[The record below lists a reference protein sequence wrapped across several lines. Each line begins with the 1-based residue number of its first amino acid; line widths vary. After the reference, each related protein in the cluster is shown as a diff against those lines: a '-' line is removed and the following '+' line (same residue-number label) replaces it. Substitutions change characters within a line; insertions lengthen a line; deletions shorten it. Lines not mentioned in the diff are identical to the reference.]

1 MDLTLGVA
9 LFAGL
14 ISFLS
19 PCVLPVVPAYL
30 GQLGVVMANQAPAAF
45 GQAATTTLAFGTAT
59 AGALPTPAS
68 TTMPSSSGS
77 IEQRAPSR
85 WGALPNAIAFV
96 LGFGLVFTAIGLSL
110 NAATSVLR
118 DHLPLLRQ
126 IGGIVLIVLG
136 LNMMGVLRLDRLW
149 RTWRPL
155 ERGPSMGTRQRR
167 GVGGGLTLGV
177 VFALGW
183 TPCIGPTLG
192 AILTMAA
199 VSAGPQVA
207 ALLVAYCIGLGLPFI
222 ILAVLAER
230 TPAITR
236 PLLRHGRTIEL
247 IGGGLVVV
255 MGIAILFD
263 LLATFS
269 NAFVAFWPQV

>member
-30 GQLGVVMANQAPAAF
+30 GQLGVTMARTETV
-45 GQAATTTLAFGTAT
+45 GV
-59 AGALPTPAS
+59 ALTPATS
-68 TTMPSSSGS
+68 LAVGAVAAGPGPASPSLGGA
-77 IEQRAPSR
+77 IAGR

-96 LGFGLVFTAIGLSL
+96 LGFGIVFTAIGLSL

-126 IGGIVLIVLG
+126 IGGIVLIILG
-136 LNMMGVLRLDRLW
+136 LNMMGVLRLSRLW

-155 ERGPSMGTRQRR
+155 DRFGPSFGGRRR
-167 GVGGGLTLGV
+167 GGIMGGLTLGV

-199 VSAGPQVA
+199 VSAGPQVT
-207 ALLVAYCIGLGLPFI
+207 ALLVAYCIGLGLPFLV
-222 ILAVLAER
+222 LALLAER

-247 IGGGLVVV
+247 IGGGLVVI

-263 LLATFS
+263 LLAAFS
-269 NAFVAFWPQV
+269 NAFIAFWPQV